1 MSFTNY
7 ALDTFFAQ
15 NISELKKCEAP
26 DLSEELVLAES
37 WDRRFILNSIFRIN
51 IDSKFKPFMF
61 GIIRR
66 VHMAFFEYQDG
77 RRALLE
83 YLAGHRDRI
92 SVYFRALYHFEL
104 VTMLLYQAYEYERK
118 VTGKKRFEKNDG
130 SPLER
135 LHKIYT
141 ESKHPGTPSE
151 IAEGCLHTVWITN
164 DGIASESASL
174 SWEEL
179 ANLAK
184 EEGKIADEISDLPRL
199 QKSVDGD

>member
-15 NISELKKCEAP
+15 HISELTKCEAP
-26 DLSEELVLAES
+26 NLSEELGLAES
-37 WDRRFILNSIFRIN
+37 WDRNFILNSIFRIN

-77 RRALLE
+77 RKALLE
-83 YLAGHRDRI
+83 YLGGHRDRI
-92 SVYFRALYHFEL
+92 STYFRALYHFEL

-118 VTGKKRFEKNDG
+118 VSEKNRFEENDG

-151 IAEGCLHTVWITN
+151 IAEGYLYTVWLTN
-164 DGIASESASL
+164 SGIASKSAVL

-179 ANLAK
+179 ADLARK
-184 EEGKIADEISDLPRL
+184 EGKIADNISNLPRL